1 MALFCRIRWLR
12 HFGIFIKEKDVDI
25 VAKIWLETN
34 IKTHDFIASN
44 YWEEHYEIIK
54 DMFLQAEVYV
64 YEIEK
69 EIMGF
74 IGLDKEYIEGIFV
87 LDQYQKRGIGK
98 ALLNHVKAR
107 KEHLSLNVYQKNLN
121 AIQFYQRED
130 FCIQYEDVDKNTGEK
145 EYRMVWNRLGSNL
158 QNEGNL
164 L

>member
-1 MALFCRIRWLR
+1 MIRVLE
-12 HFGIFIKEKDVDI
+12 EKDVDT

-44 YWEEHYEIIK
+44 YWKEHYEIIK
-54 DMFLQAEVYV
+54 DMFLQAEIYV

-98 ALLNHVKAR
+98 ALLNHVKAK

-121 AIQFYQRED
+121 AILFYQREG
-130 FCIQYEDVDKNTGEK
+130 FCVQYEDVDENTGEK
-145 EYRMVWNRLGSNL
+145 EYRMVWNRFGSNL

>member
-1 MALFCRIRWLR
+1 MIRVLE
-12 HFGIFIKEKDVDI
+12 EKDVDT

-34 IKTHDFIASN
+34 IKAHDFIASN
-44 YWEEHYEIIK
+44 YWKEHYEIIK

-98 ALLNHVKAR
+98 ALLNHVKAK

-121 AIQFYQRED
+121 AIFFYQRED
-130 FCIQYEDVDKNTGEK
+130 FCVQYEDVDKNTGEK
-145 EYRMVWNRLGSNL
+145 EYRMVWNRFGSNL

>member
-1 MALFCRIRWLR
+1 MIRVLE
-12 HFGIFIKEKDVDI
+12 EKDVDT

-34 IKTHDFIASN
+34 IKAHDFIASN
-44 YWEEHYEIIK
+44 YWKEHYEIIK
-54 DMFLQAEVYV
+54 DMFLQAEIYV

-98 ALLNHVKAR
+98 ALLNHVKAK

-121 AIQFYQRED
+121 AILFYQREG
-130 FCIQYEDVDKNTGEK
+130 FCVQYEDVDENTGEK
-145 EYRMVWNRLGSNL
+145 EYRKVWNRFGSNL

>member
-1 MALFCRIRWLR
+1 MIRVLE
-12 HFGIFIKEKDVDI
+12 EKDVDT

-44 YWEEHYEIIK
+44 YWKEHYEIIK

-107 KEHLSLNVYQKNLN
+107 KEHLSLNVYHKNLN
-121 AIQFYQRED
+121 AILFYQREG

>member
-1 MALFCRIRWLR
+1 MIRVLE
-12 HFGIFIKEKDVDI
+12 EKDVDT
-25 VAKIWLETN
+25 VAKIWLKTN

-44 YWEEHYEIIK
+44 YWKEHYEIIK

-98 ALLNHVKAR
+98 ALLNHVKAK

-121 AIQFYQRED
+121 AILFYQRED

-145 EYRMVWNRLGSNL
+145 EYRMVWNRFGSNL

>member
-1 MALFCRIRWLR
+1 MIRVLE
-12 HFGIFIKEKDVDI
+12 EKDVDI

-34 IKTHDFIASN
+34 IKAHVFVASS
-44 YWEEHYEIIK
+44 YWEEHYEMVK

-98 ALLNHVKAR
+98 ALLNHVKAK

-121 AIQFYQRED
+121 AILFYQREG

-145 EYRMVWNRLGSNL
+145 EYRMVWNRRGSNL

>member
-1 MALFCRIRWLR
+1 MIRVLE
-12 HFGIFIKEKDVDI
+12 EKDVDT

-44 YWEEHYEIIK
+44 YWKEHYEIIK
-54 DMFLQAEVYV
+54 DMFLQAEIYV

-121 AIQFYQRED
+121 AILFYQRED
-130 FCIQYEDVDKNTGEK
+130 FCIQYEDVDENTGEK

>member
-1 MALFCRIRWLR
+1 MIRVLE
-12 HFGIFIKEKDVDI
+12 EKDVDT

-44 YWEEHYEIIK
+44 YWKEYYEIIK

-98 ALLNHVKAR
+98 ALLNHVKAK

-121 AIQFYQRED
+121 AILFYQREG
-130 FCIQYEDVDKNTGEK
+130 FCVQYEDVDENTGEK
-145 EYRMVWNRLGSNL
+145 EYRMVWNQFGSNL

>member
-1 MALFCRIRWLR
+1 MIRVLE
-12 HFGIFIKEKDVDI
+12 EKDVDT

-34 IKTHDFIASN
+34 IKAHDFIASN
-44 YWEEHYEIIK
+44 YWKEHYEIIK

-98 ALLNHVKAR
+98 ALLNHVKAK

-145 EYRMVWNRLGSNL
+145 EYRMVWNRFGSNL

>member
-1 MALFCRIRWLR
+1 MIRVLE
-12 HFGIFIKEKDVDI
+12 EKDVDT

-44 YWEEHYEIIK
+44 YWKEHYEIIK

-98 ALLNHVKAR
+98 ALLNHVKAK

-121 AIQFYQRED
+121 AILFYQREG
-130 FCIQYEDVDKNTGEK
+130 FCVQYEDVDKNTGEK
-145 EYRMVWNRLGSNL
+145 EYRMVWNRFGSNL

>member
-1 MALFCRIRWLR
+1 MIRVLE
-12 HFGIFIKEKDVDI
+12 EKDVDT

-34 IKTHDFIASN
+34 IKAHDFIASN
-44 YWEEHYEIIK
+44 YWKAHYEIIK

-98 ALLNHVKAR
+98 ALLNHVKAK

-121 AIQFYQRED
+121 AILFYQREG
-130 FCIQYEDVDKNTGEK
+130 FCVQYEDVDENTGEK

>member
-1 MALFCRIRWLR
+1 MIRVLE
-12 HFGIFIKEKDVDI
+12 EKDVDT

-34 IKTHDFIASN
+34 IKAHDFIVSN
-44 YWEEHYEIIK
+44 YWKEHYEIIK
-54 DMFLQAEVYV
+54 DMFLQAEIYV

-98 ALLNHVKAR
+98 ALLNHVKAK
-107 KEHLSLNVYQKNLN
+107 KEHLSLNVYQKNFN
-121 AIQFYQRED
+121 AILFYQREG
-130 FCIQYEDVDKNTGEK
+130 FCVQYEDVDENTGEK

>member
-1 MALFCRIRWLR
+1 MIRVLE
-12 HFGIFIKEKDVDI
+12 EKDVDT

-34 IKTHDFIASN
+34 IKAHDFIISN
-44 YWEEHYEIIK
+44 YWKEHYEIIK

-98 ALLNHVKAR
+98 ALLNHVKAK

-121 AIQFYQRED
+121 AILFYLRED

>member
-1 MALFCRIRWLR
+1 MIRVLE
-12 HFGIFIKEKDVDI
+12 EKDVDT

-34 IKTHDFIASN
+34 IKAHDFIVSN
-44 YWEEHYEIIK
+44 YWKEHYEIIK

-107 KEHLSLNVYQKNLN
+107 KEHLSLNVYHKNLN
-121 AIQFYQRED
+121 AILFYQREG

>member
-1 MALFCRIRWLR
+1 MIRVLE
-12 HFGIFIKEKDVDI
+12 EKDVDI

-44 YWEEHYEIIK
+44 YWKEHYEIIK
-54 DMFLQAEVYV
+54 DMFLQAEIYV

-98 ALLNHVKAR
+98 ALLNHVKAK

-121 AIQFYQRED
+121 AILFYQREG
-130 FCIQYEDVDKNTGEK
+130 FCVQYEDVDENTGEK

>member
-1 MALFCRIRWLR
+1 MIRVLE
-12 HFGIFIKEKDVDI
+12 EKDVDI

-44 YWEEHYEIIK
+44 YWKEHYEIIK
-54 DMFLQAEVYV
+54 DMFLQAEIYV

-121 AIQFYQRED
+121 AILFYQREG
-130 FCIQYEDVDKNTGEK
+130 FCVQYEDVDKNTGEK

>member
-1 MALFCRIRWLR
+1 MIRVLE
-12 HFGIFIKEKDVDI
+12 EKDVDT

-34 IKTHDFIASN
+34 IKAHDFIASN
-44 YWEEHYEIIK
+44 YWKEHYEIIK

-107 KEHLSLNVYQKNLN
+107 KEHLSLNVYHKNLN
-121 AIQFYQRED
+121 AILFYQREG
-130 FCIQYEDVDKNTGEK
+130 FCVQYEDVDENTGEK

>member
-1 MALFCRIRWLR
+1 MIRVLE
-12 HFGIFIKEKDVDI
+12 EKDVDT

-44 YWEEHYEIIK
+44 YWKEHYEIIK

-98 ALLNHVKAR
+98 ALLNYVKAK

-121 AIQFYQRED
+121 AILFYQREG
-130 FCIQYEDVDKNTGEK
+130 FCVQYEDVDKNTGEK

>member
-1 MALFCRIRWLR
+1 MIRVLE
-12 HFGIFIKEKDVDI
+12 EKDVDT

-44 YWEEHYEIIK
+44 YWKEHYEIIK

-107 KEHLSLNVYQKNLN
+107 KEHLSLNVYHKNLN
-121 AIQFYQRED
+121 AILFYQREG
-130 FCIQYEDVDKNTGEK
+130 FCVQYEDVDENTGEK
-145 EYRMVWNRLGSNL
+145 EYRMVWNRFGSNL

>member
-1 MALFCRIRWLR
+1 MIRVLE
-12 HFGIFIKEKDVDI
+12 EKDVDT

-34 IKTHDFIASN
+34 IKAHDFIISN
-44 YWEEHYEIIK
+44 YWKEHYEIIK

-74 IGLDKEYIEGIFV
+74 IGLDKEHIEGIFV

-98 ALLNHVKAR
+98 ALLNHVKAK

-121 AIQFYQRED
+121 AIFFYQREG
-130 FCIQYEDVDKNTGEK
+130 FCVQYEDVDENTGEK
-145 EYRMVWNRLGSNL
+145 EYRMVWNQFGSNL

>member
-1 MALFCRIRWLR
+1 MIRVLE
-12 HFGIFIKEKDVDI
+12 EKDVDT

-44 YWEEHYEIIK
+44 YWKEHYEIIK

-98 ALLNHVKAR
+98 ALLNHVKAK

-130 FCIQYEDVDKNTGEK
+130 FCIQYEDVDENTGEK
-145 EYRMVWNRLGSNL
+145 EYRMVWNRFGSNL

>member
-1 MALFCRIRWLR
+1 MIRVLE
-12 HFGIFIKEKDVDI
+12 EKDVDT

-44 YWEEHYEIIK
+44 YWKEHHEIIK
-54 DMFLQAEVYV
+54 DMFLQAEIYV

-121 AIQFYQRED
+121 AIFFYQREG
-130 FCIQYEDVDKNTGEK
+130 FCVQYEDVDENTGEK

>member
-1 MALFCRIRWLR
+1 VIRVLE
-12 HFGIFIKEKDVDI
+12 EKDVDT

-44 YWEEHYEIIK
+44 YWKEHYEIIK

-98 ALLNHVKAR
+98 ALLNHVKAK

-121 AIQFYQRED
+121 AILFYQREG
-130 FCIQYEDVDKNTGEK
+130 FCVQYEDVDKNTGEK

>member
-1 MALFCRIRWLR
+1 MIRTL
-12 HFGIFIKEKDVDI
+12 KEKDVDT

-34 IKTHDFIASN
+34 IKAHDFIVSN
-44 YWEEHYEIIK
+44 YWKEHYEIIK

-98 ALLNHVKAR
+98 ALLNHVKAK

-121 AIQFYQRED
+121 AILFYQRED

>member
-1 MALFCRIRWLR
+1 MIRVLE
-12 HFGIFIKEKDVDI
+12 EKDVDT

-44 YWEEHYEIIK
+44 YWKEHYEIIK

-98 ALLNHVKAR
+98 ALLNHVKAK

-121 AIQFYQRED
+121 AILFYQREG
-130 FCIQYEDVDKNTGEK
+130 FCVQYEDVDKNTGEK
-145 EYRMVWNRLGSNL
+145 EYRMFWNRLGSNL

>member
-1 MALFCRIRWLR
+1 MIRVL
-12 HFGIFIKEKDVDI
+12 GEKDVDI
-25 VAKIWLETN
+25 VAKIWLKTN
-34 IKTHDFIASN
+34 IKAHDFIASS
-44 YWEEHYEIIK
+44 YWKEHYEMVK

-98 ALLNHVKAR
+98 ALLNHIKAK
-107 KEHLSLNVYQKNLN
+107 KEHLSLNVYHKNLN
-121 AIQFYQRED
+121 AIQFYQREG
-130 FCIQYEDVDKNTGEK
+130 FCVQYEDVDKNTGEK

>member
-1 MALFCRIRWLR
+1 MIRVLE
-12 HFGIFIKEKDVDI
+12 EKDVDT

-34 IKTHDFIASN
+34 IKAHDFIASN
-44 YWEEHYEIIK
+44 YWKEHYEIIK

-98 ALLNHVKAR
+98 ALLNHVKAK

-121 AIQFYQRED
+121 AILFYQREG
-130 FCIQYEDVDKNTGEK
+130 FCVQYEDVDENTGEK
-145 EYRMVWNRLGSNL
+145 EYRMVWNQFGSNL

>member
-1 MALFCRIRWLR
+1 MIRVLE
-12 HFGIFIKEKDVDI
+12 EKDVDT

-34 IKTHDFIASN
+34 IKAHDFIASN
-44 YWEEHYEIIK
+44 YWKEHYEMVK
-54 DMFLQAEVYV
+54 DMFLQAEVYL

-74 IGLDKEYIEGIFV
+74 IGLDKEHIEGIFV

-98 ALLNHVKAR
+98 ALLNHVKAK

-121 AIQFYQRED
+121 AIFFYQRED

>member
-1 MALFCRIRWLR
+1 MIRVLE
-12 HFGIFIKEKDVDI
+12 EKDVDI

-34 IKTHDFIASN
+34 IKAHDFIASS
-44 YWEEHYEIIK
+44 YWKEHYEMVK
-54 DMFLQAEVYV
+54 DMFLQAEAYV

-87 LDQYQKRGIGK
+87 LDQCQKRGIGK
-98 ALLNHVKAR
+98 ALLNHVKAK
-107 KEHLSLNVYQKNLN
+107 KEHLSLNVYHKNLN
-121 AIQFYQRED
+121 AILFYQREG

-145 EYRMVWNRLGSNL
+145 DYRMVWNRLGSNL

>member
-1 MALFCRIRWLR
+1 LIRVLE
-12 HFGIFIKEKDVDI
+12 EKDVDI

-34 IKTHDFIASN
+34 IKAHDFIASN
-44 YWEEHYEIIK
+44 YWKEHYEMVK

-98 ALLNHVKAR
+98 ALLNHVKAK
-107 KEHLSLNVYQKNLN
+107 KEHLSLNVYHKNLN
-121 AIQFYQRED
+121 AILFYQREG

>member
-1 MALFCRIRWLR
+1 MIRVLE
-12 HFGIFIKEKDVDI
+12 EKDVDT

-34 IKTHDFIASN
+34 IKAHDFIASN
-44 YWEEHYEIIK
+44 YWKEHYEIIK

-87 LDQYQKRGIGK
+87 LDQYQKRGVGK
-98 ALLNHVKAR
+98 ALLNHVKAK

-121 AIQFYQRED
+121 AILFYQRED

-145 EYRMVWNRLGSNL
+145 EYRMVWNRFGSNL

>member
-1 MALFCRIRWLR
+1 MIRVLE
-12 HFGIFIKEKDVDI
+12 EKDVDT

-44 YWEEHYEIIK
+44 YWKEHYEIIK

-98 ALLNHVKAR
+98 ALLNHVKAK

-121 AIQFYQRED
+121 AILFYQRED
-130 FCIQYEDVDKNTGEK
+130 FCIQYEDVDENTGEK
-145 EYRMVWNRLGSNL
+145 EYRMVWNRFGSNL

>member
-1 MALFCRIRWLR
+1 MIRVLE
-12 HFGIFIKEKDVDI
+12 EKDVDT

-34 IKTHDFIASN
+34 IKAHDFITSN
-44 YWEEHYEIIK
+44 YWKEHYEIIK
-54 DMFLQAEVYV
+54 NMFLQAEVYV

-74 IGLDKEYIEGIFV
+74 IGLDKEHIEGIFV

-98 ALLNHVKAR
+98 ALLNHVKAK

>member
-1 MALFCRIRWLR
+1 M
-12 HFGIFIKEKDVDI
+12 
-25 VAKIWLETN
+25 AKIWLETN
-34 IKTHDFIASN
+34 IKVHDFIASN
-44 YWEEHYEIIK
+44 YWKEHYEMVK

-87 LDQYQKRGIGK
+87 LDQCQKRGIGK
-98 ALLNHVKAR
+98 ALLNHVKAK

-121 AIQFYQRED
+121 AILFYQREG
-130 FCIQYEDVDKNTGEK
+130 FCVQYEDVDKNTGEK

>member
-1 MALFCRIRWLR
+1 MIRVLE
-12 HFGIFIKEKDVDI
+12 EKDVDT

-44 YWEEHYEIIK
+44 YWKEHYEIIK
-54 DMFLQAEVYV
+54 DIFLQAEIYV

-74 IGLDKEYIEGIFV
+74 IGLDKEYIEGIFA

-98 ALLNHVKAR
+98 ALLNHVKAK
-107 KEHLSLNVYQKNLN
+107 KEHLSLNVYHKNLN
-121 AIQFYQRED
+121 AIFFYQRES
-130 FCIQYEDVDKNTGEK
+130 FCVQYEDVDKNTGEK

>member
-1 MALFCRIRWLR
+1 MIRVLE
-12 HFGIFIKEKDVDI
+12 EKNVDT

-34 IKTHDFIASN
+34 IKAHDFIISN
-44 YWEEHYEIIK
+44 YWKEHYEIIK

-121 AIQFYQRED
+121 AILFYQREG
-130 FCIQYEDVDKNTGEK
+130 FCVQYEDVDKNTGEK

>member
-1 MALFCRIRWLR
+1 MIRVLE
-12 HFGIFIKEKDVDI
+12 EKDVDI
-25 VAKIWLETN
+25 GAKIWLETN
-34 IKTHDFIASN
+34 IKAHDFIASS
-44 YWEEHYEIIK
+44 YWKEHYEIIK
-54 DMFLQAEVYV
+54 DMFLQAEAYV

-87 LDQYQKRGIGK
+87 LDQCQKRGIGK
-98 ALLNHVKAR
+98 ALLNHVKAK

-121 AIQFYQRED
+121 AILFYQREG
-130 FCIQYEDVDKNTGEK
+130 FCVQYEDVDKNTGEK

>member
-1 MALFCRIRWLR
+1 MIRVLE
-12 HFGIFIKEKDVDI
+12 EKDVDT

-44 YWEEHYEIIK
+44 YWKEHYEIIK
-54 DMFLQAEVYV
+54 DIFLQAEIYV

-74 IGLDKEYIEGIFV
+74 IGLDKEYIEGIFI

-98 ALLNHVKAR
+98 ALLNHVKAK

-121 AIQFYQRED
+121 AILFYQREG

-145 EYRMVWNRLGSNL
+145 EYRMVWNRFGSNL

-164 L
+164 I